1 MPPTCWRTRE
11 SLRFLVDEN
20 LPVDVVQVLEVDGHD
35 VVYVAKSALVS
46 SPDDILNA
54 FAIESQ
60 RIIVTKD
67 LDFPLQNTPEPPGL
81 VILRVP
87 KRFGRP
93 HIRALM
99 TEFVASDEFKDVEGR
114 VTVVAPGRIRNRL
127 MEDA

>member
-1 MPPTCWRTRE
+1 MSG

-20 LPVDVVQVLEVDGHD
+20 LPIDVMQVLEAAGHD
-35 VVYVAKSALVS
+35 VVFVGHSHLASEVDS
-46 SPDDILNA
+46 VLNE
-54 FAIESQ
+54 FAIRSN
-60 RIIVTKD
+60 RVIVTRD
-67 LDFPLQNTPEPPGL
+67 LDFPLRKAPEPPGL

-93 HIRALM
+93 EIRQLM
-99 TEFVASDEFKDVEGR
+99 TAFAASDEFNEVEGR